1 MRSELEQ
8 AIEEMRTRTE
18 TASWHLPVAEA
29 VQGEIDAIRTRTAN
43 ARGGTAQERLG
54 YCLDTVREA
63 HQVPDRTME
72 RAMDPD
78 SFPEDGKMHAHPGR
92 FRPVPRIP
100 QPGAVP
106 RGRSGRRRVRRRPH
120 PHHHAGS
127 ARRGRR
133 VGRSEAHPL
142 RPGNHEYDNTDI
154 DQARTFLA
162 RECDRRGITLLDP
175 GATIID
181 DVHFIGATPWTDFLL
196 DGMAR
201 EPGAHRIAGLRI
213 ADFNETI
220 TYENRTKGFTTC
232 ESARRHAEDRA
243 FIEAELADAQ
253 REGTTAVV
261 ITHHAP
267 TPRSIATR
275 FHGNPLNRAFA
286 SDLESVIARYEPALW
301 IHGHMHNKVD
311 VTLGATRV
319 LANPGGYNAEENPD
333 YDPQLCVELG
343 AG

>member
-1 MRSELEQ
+1 MRIQVVSDLHLEFHNQ
-8 AIEEMRTRTE
+8 VPSLAEGADVVVCAGDLTPIITR
-18 TASWHLPVAEA
+18 AAHVAADAWAEA
-29 VQGEIDAIRTRTAN
+29 KHILYV
-43 ARGGTAQERLG
+43 
-54 YCLDTVREA
+54 
-63 HQVPDRTME
+63 
-72 RAMDPD
+72 
-78 SFPEDGKMHAHPGR
+78 
-92 FRPVPRIP
+92 
-100 QPGAVP
+100 
-106 RGRSGRRRVRRRPH
+106 
-120 PHHHAGS
+120 
-127 ARRGRR
+127 
-133 VGRSEAHPL
+133 
-142 RPGNHEYDNTDI
+142 PGNHEYDNTDI

-220 TYENRTKGFTTC
+220 TYENRTKGFITC

-243 FIEAELADAQ
+243 VIEAELADAQ

-275 FHGNPLNRAFA
+275 FHGNPLNPAFA
-286 SDLESVIARYEPALW
+286 SALESVIARYGPALW